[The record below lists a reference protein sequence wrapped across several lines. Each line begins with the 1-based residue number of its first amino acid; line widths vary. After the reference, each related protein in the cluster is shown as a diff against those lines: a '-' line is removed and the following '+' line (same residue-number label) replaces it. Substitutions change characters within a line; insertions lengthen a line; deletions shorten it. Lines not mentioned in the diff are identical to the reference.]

1 MKNFKN
7 ADEMYKESKENVF
20 GMGKGDIAKAMNFV
34 KEHGIASG
42 GNWSAMVM
50 KAIKHGLPKVFKE
63 MPDREYEFEELIYIV
78 HENIKVRLP
87 DVELFKKWR

>member
-7 ADEMYKESKENVF
+7 ADEMYKE
-20 GMGKGDIAKAMNFV
+20 MGKGDIAKAMDFV